1 MRRILLILFISV
13 RVFASNVEY
22 ISGNIT
28 YKHISGAC
36 PFATYE
42 ITVTLFTKYQ
52 KAPASAFTIDGAGGF
67 TFIDSTVIGN
77 HIIKSHYKAIHSFP
91 SCGVYVFNCTDT
103 VNIQPAKNTNPNN
116 KVKFF
121 TSTQIVLGS
130 FLPPIDS
137 YIQFNSPATTI
148 FKNIPFHFNTIT
160 STSNIFVYDSIVH
173 SLVSNYMGTDFNLY
187 IPSGVK
193 INRLSGELQWQNPD
207 TLGAYAFLV
216 NTIMYT
222 NGQIICN
229 SVHYYKF
236 NVVNQSQSYTCDS
249 INKVPVSTENYKEII
264 YTAGNTY
271 SFSAVYTDNGADSV
285 KLFSYPID
293 FFTTAPNI
301 TIVQNNIKKNTLLFS
316 WSPLVAD
323 ERLYPYNYV
332 LNTRSYYGI
341 DSVANNYETVSFF
354 SSVINSIKQ
363 NIVNNNINIYP
374 NPTIGILNISN
385 EKQIVKNSTITITN
399 AIGQVM
405 LSIPFTSQI
414 DISSLSSG
422 IYYLTIQDTS
432 DKKTVKIIKQ

>member
-1 MRRILLILFISV
+1 MKKIIIILLLLSN
-13 RVFASNVEY
+13 RVSSSNIEY
-22 ISGNIT
+22 LSGNVT
-28 YKHISGAC
+28 YKNITGGFSK
-36 PFATYE
+36 TYE
-42 ITVTLFTKYQ
+42 LTVTIFTKYQ
-52 KAPASAFTIDGAGGF
+52 KAPSSAFTIDGAGGF
-67 TFIDSTVIGN
+67 AFIDSTIIGN
-77 HIIKSHYKAIHSFP
+77 NIIKSKYTTTHVFP
-91 SCGVYVFNCTDT
+91 SYGSFVITCFDT
-103 VNIQPAKNTNPNN
+103 INNQNAKNTNSNN
-116 KVKFF
+116 KLKFIISANLQLSF
-121 TSTQIVLGS
+121 

-173 SLVSNYMGTDFNLY
+173 SLVSSYMGTDFNLY

-193 INRLSGELQWQNPD
+193 INRLSGEIQWQNPD
-207 TLGAYAFLV
+207 TLGSYVFVV
-216 NTIMYT
+216 NTTMYT
-222 NGQIICN
+222 NGQTICN

-236 NVVNQSQSYTCDS
+236 NVVNQSPSYSCDS
-249 INKVPVSTENYKEII
+249 INKVPINTQNFKEII

-301 TIVQNNIKKNTLLFS
+301 TITQNNTKKNTLLFS

-341 DSVANNYETVSFF
+341 DSVANNYETVSFY

-363 NIVNNNINIYP
+363 NTINDNINIYP
-374 NPTIGILNISN
+374 NPTSSIINIKDGQN
-385 EKQIVKNSTITITN
+385 QFQNATIIVTN
-399 AIGQVM
+399 TLGQV
-405 LSIPFTSQI
+405 LSSVPFISQI
-414 DISSLSSG
+414 DISQLSLG
-422 IYYLTIQDTS
+422 MYYLTIQNTS
-432 DKKTVKIIKQ
+432 NKKVVKIVKE